1 MVAVARPCADPATGS
16 SGSRGTWGS
25 RGGLNTRPSHA
36 QAVIGHPLNFHTRKA
51 RASAGRMPRNEGQE
65 IELQAQPRDRGVVR
79 DAAAE
84 LASLPYVRLTQ
95 RVEPPRDRRNL
106 WLLVALVIAAHVL
119 LAWLAYLVLRP
130 SPYRRDESG
139 VISVSLFE
147 SPSELPAPPPLV
159 SPPPLPGQPAAPTPP
174 RRLHYEPPAK
184 GAISATLEGVK
195 GPPLQLYESNGQ
207 VRLPSN
213 ASQPAAPA
221 PAFSTPEL
229 KGSQIYSGKSP
240 VPYKPTRFNKDWAPS
255 NQSLGAKAADKVGE
269 VFDKAVEKTTV
280 KKTIKVGG
288 TRIHCAASPLLIFAG
303 GLVGCS
309 GEPPAPPPKN
319 DNDVRLS
326 MPPPETLTG
335 KKVPLPKSASSAA
348 KPASAAS
355 APAAASSIPPSSST
369 SN

>member
-1 MVAVARPCADPATGS
+1 MQ
-16 SGSRGTWGS
+16 
-25 RGGLNTRPSHA
+25 A
-36 QAVIGHPLNFHTRKA
+36 QAC
-51 RASAGRMPRNEGQE
+51 
-65 IELQAQPRDRGVVR
+65 DRGVMR

-84 LASLPYVRLTQ
+84 LSSLPYVRLTQ
-95 RVEPPRDRRNL
+95 RAEPPRDRRTP

-119 LAWLAYLVLRP
+119 LAWLAYLILRP
-130 SPYRRDESG
+130 APYPRNESG
-139 VISVSLFE
+139 VIAVTFIE
-147 SPSELPAPPPLV
+147 PASELPVPPPLV
-159 SPPPLPGQPAAPTPP
+159 PPPPLPGQPAPP
-174 RRLHYEPPAK
+174 PARRLPYVPPAK

-213 ASQPAAPA
+213 ASRQAAPA
-221 PAFSTPEL
+221 PAFSVPEL

-255 NQSLGAKAADKVGE
+255 NQSLGAKAADQVGE

-288 TRIHCAASPLLIFAG
+288 TRIRCAASPLLIFAG

-319 DNDVRLS
+319 DGDIRLS

-335 KKVPLPKSASSAA
+335 KKVPLPKPASSAA

-355 APAAASSIPPSSST
+355 APAAASSLAPAPSG
-369 SN
+369 SNHGELL